1 MCLVCHVACVRV
13 SCVWCV
19 LRVRHAVCWV
29 CGAVCVCAVC
39 AVYSECVWVR
49 VETTELQLHHSTW
62 SVQWEAQRKTKLSH
76 RERAT
81 FSFGRLARCT
91 LLPLTLLLSLL

>member
-1 MCLVCHVACVRV
+1 MSCV
-13 SCVWCV
+13 SCGMCTCVMCVVCVEGASCCVLGVWC
-19 LRVRHAVCWV
+19 
-29 CGAVCVCAVC
+29 GVCAVC